1 MLAWMFTDEPWS
13 PPRRFLYLGV
23 AWGVL
28 AVLTEFA
35 ASLHLVAPGAL
46 SDVAWLGYG
55 RLVSAA
61 RDLWIYGF
69 TSNLLLAALVALVP
83 QIARAPLTSVRLVN
97 LSVWLWNAA
106 QAVAWTSLLAGVSRG
121 RLWGEA
127 PWTADL
133 LRLGAAL
140 LLLWILV
147 RTTAGGRRNDP
158 VVGLGIAALGW
169 FGAVLLLGKG
179 LFTPGG
185 NPYWGI
191 TDALAQ
197 AFLRQGLSWLWLFPA
212 ASAAWIGL
220 SGAVAGQSAPSVLA
234 TLILLTTGAFGSFSA
249 GAEFVWG
256 PVPFWAQTVGA
267 VSSMLL
273 LLPAA
278 GAVASLWGVARA
290 RPACLFEG
298 PALAFFLVGGAS
310 FVFAS
315 LAGGLEALLG
325 PARVAGLTLWT
336 EARTVLLLAAG
347 AGSVG
352 MGAVYALMPAA
363 IGRILASP
371 RLAWWHFWIW
381 TLGCLVSTV
390 ALMAAGISQGAIWA
404 TGTVPFASS
413 VQATVPYLVARC
425 AALGAMVL
433 GQMMFSWNVFL
444 TADSGVEVPA
454 AQRELV
460 LAT

>member
-23 AWGVL
+23 VWG
-28 AVLTEFA
+28 AVAFLTEFA

-46 SDVAWLGYG
+46 SDVAWLAYG
-55 RLVSAA
+55 RLVAAA

-69 TSNLLLAALVALVP
+69 ASNLLLAGLVALVP
-83 QIARAPLTSVRLVN
+83 QIARAPLASVRLAN

-106 QAVAWTSLLAGVSRG
+106 QAISWVSLLAGVSRG

-147 RTTAGGRRNDP
+147 RTSTGGRRDDP
-158 VVGLGIAALGW
+158 VLRLGIAALGW
-169 FGAVLLLGKG
+169 FAAVLLLGKG

-191 TDALAQ
+191 ADALAQ
-197 AFLRQGLSWLWLFPA
+197 AFLRQGLGWLWLFPA
-212 ASAAWIGL
+212 ASAVLIGL
-220 SGAVAGQSAPSVLA
+220 SGAVAGQSAPPVLP
-234 TLILLTTGAFGSFSA
+234 TLILLTTGAFGPFSA

-267 VSSMLL
+267 VASMLL

-278 GAVASLWGVARA
+278 GAAGGLWGVVQA
-290 RPACLFEG
+290 RPARLVEG
-298 PALAFFLVGGAS
+298 PALAFLLVGGAA

-315 LAGGLEALLG
+315 LAGGIPALLG

-336 EARTVLLLAAG
+336 EARTVLLVAG

-352 MGAVYALMPAA
+352 MGAAYALIPAA
-363 IGRILASP
+363 VGRILASP

-381 TLGCLVSTV
+381 TLGCFASAV
-390 ALMAAGISQGAIWA
+390 ALMVAGISQGAVWA
-404 TGTVPFASS
+404 TGTVPFAAS
-413 VQATVPYLVARC
+413 VQATVPYHVARC
-425 AALGAMVL
+425 AALGAMVFGHGL
-433 GQMMFSWNVFL
+433 FSWNVFL
-444 TADSGVEVPA
+444 TADSGMEVPA